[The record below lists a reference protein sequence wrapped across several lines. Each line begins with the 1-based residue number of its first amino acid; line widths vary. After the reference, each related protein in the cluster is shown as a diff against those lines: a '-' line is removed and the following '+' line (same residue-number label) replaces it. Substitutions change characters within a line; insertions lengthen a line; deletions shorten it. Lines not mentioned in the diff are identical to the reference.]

1 MNNNNEKKPV
11 LFLLNGNQE
20 GDTRLLSEEQAPNQ
34 KLSSKRR
41 KQASRWWGWPPL
53 CYAQCS
59 SSEQSSSHGT
69 QHTHATQ
76 LHSGQQL
83 DGEPTLIVRAARD
96 ELMMTGENTVTC
108 RGHAPAG
115 SCSIVHVMCPCF
127 FFFWRTV
134 QPMVRVPVCCL
145 HVPPK
150 GL

>member
-1 MNNNNEKKPV
+1 MGTRKGTLGCFQRSRRLTKSSAPKGESKPAAGGGGHRFV
-11 LFLLNGNQE
+11 M
-20 GDTRLLSEEQAPNQ
+20 P
-34 KLSSKRR
+34 SS
-41 KQASRWWGWPPL
+41 
-53 CYAQCS
+53 QCS

-96 ELMMTGENTVTC
+96 ELMMTRKNTAAKGSRTC
-108 RGHAPAG
+108 RVLQHRAR
-115 SCSIVHVMCPCF
+115 HVPLF

-145 HVPPK
+145 HVPAETV
-150 GL
+150 LFILFMWVSYTC